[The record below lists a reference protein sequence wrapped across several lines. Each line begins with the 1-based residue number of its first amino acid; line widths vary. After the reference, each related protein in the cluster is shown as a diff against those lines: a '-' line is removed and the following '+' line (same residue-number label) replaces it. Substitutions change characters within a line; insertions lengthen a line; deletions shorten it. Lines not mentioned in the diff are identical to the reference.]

1 MTARSGTLIRA
12 FGITAAAVLVML
24 ILASRAFAQAD
35 IVSAGPLTD
44 ITVGDDLSCQ
54 VQAGGFDQFFGDA
67 PGSCG
72 TAVVVGGQSY
82 GTAVEGDGAFTPVS
96 PATLAGA
103 GTAQDPYTVTTTVE
117 ALDANASPLVALT
130 EVDSYVVGNAY
141 YRTGMTVTNVSG
153 TPITNLILYHAG
165 DCYLGGDDSG
175 FGFLDAASG
184 TVACAQNA
192 DDSPGGPFMAF
203 EPITADDHY
212 VEAQYGYVFAA
223 IMDDT
228 DFPDVVDTNGDP
240 DNPGNPEDNGE
251 GINWDTGMLAPGVPQ
266 TYSMCTTFSSGAVGT
281 PCSSSASSPP
291 PPPPTPTTAPAVL
304 ATSPAS
310 VSTSGAGVT
319 GSVDP
324 GGLATTAYFEYGLD
338 PKYTGGGP
346 VTYPQSTPAQ
356 SVGSDF
362 STHAVSASLTGL
374 VPNALYHIRLVA
386 TNTAGTTLGQDV
398 TFSTQAAPAP
408 APPTLGH
415 NFNIQPVTGTVLV
428 LINGKFVPLTQ
439 VTQIPNN
446 TEINALHGTIN
457 LITAAAGSGGARDAA
472 AKGKKHKGKTPT
484 QSGSFG
490 GAVFRLNQT
499 TAGKNKG
506 LTTLTLVEN
515 AFNGAPSYSVCTTH
529 KAPDATVAKA
539 STKTLQLLHASAH
552 GKFTTKGR
560 YGAATVLGTKW
571 TTADR
576 CDGTLIHD
584 ITDSVMVTDFVRH
597 KTIVLHA
604 GQSYLAKAR
613 T

>member
-1 MTARSGTLIRA
+1 MTVRSARLRRGLA
-12 FGITAAAVLVML
+12 ITAAALLVTL

-35 IVSAGPLTD
+35 IASAGPLTD
-44 ITVGDDLSCQ
+44 ITIGDDLSCQ

-82 GTAVEGDGAFTPVS
+82 GISADNAFQSVS
-96 PATLAGA
+96 PATLAGT

-117 ALDANASPLVALT
+117 ALDANASPLVTLT
-130 EVDSYVVGNAY
+130 EVDSYVVGNDLLPDRHDRDQRERQLNPEPDPVPRRRLLSQWGRLRLRVRRCCQRHGRVHTRPEQLADGPVHGV
-141 YRTGMTVTNVSG
+141 RAD
-153 TPITNLILYHAG
+153 HAERPLHG
-165 DCYLGGDDSG
+165 VRLRPVFDAIDSQAE
-175 FGFLDAASG
+175 LS
-184 TVACAQNA
+184 QHRRH
-192 DDSPGGPFMAF
+192 
-203 EPITADDHY
+203 E
-212 VEAQYGYVFAA
+212 
-223 IMDDT
+223 
-228 DFPDVVDTNGDP
+228 GDP
-240 DNPGNPEDNGE
+240 NDPGNPEDNGE
-251 GINWDTGMLAPGVPQ
+251 GIDWDTGTLAPGAPE
-266 TYSMCTTFSSGAVGT
+266 TFSMCSAFDSGSVGA
-281 PCSSSASSPP
+281 PCGTSAPP
-291 PPPPTPTTAPAVL
+291 PAAPPPAPTTSAPTVL
-304 ATSPAS
+304 AASPAS
-310 VSTSGAGVT
+310 VNTNGAGVT

-386 TNTAGTTLGQDV
+386 TNSAGTTLGQDV

-408 APPTLGH
+408 APPTLGRS
-415 NFNIQPVTGTVLV
+415 FNIQPVTGTVLV

-439 VTQIPNN
+439 VSQIPNN

-472 AKGKKHKGKTPT
+472 AKGKNHKGKTPT

-515 AFNGAPSYSVCTTH
+515 AFNGAPSYSLCSKH
-529 KAPDATVAKA
+529 KAADATVAKA
-539 STKTLQLLHASAH
+539 SAKTLQLLHASAH